1 MNYWLGVVSSKF
13 VYENIRAGAHNW
25 FCLTNTVNVG
35 DKFFLYA
42 TGKVVKEGGIFG
54 YFEVVKID
62 VSRMGECRTYGGSNS
77 DFSEPTIFTEFK
89 CLKIFD
95 SPIPIGQL
103 KNDQTISKTAA
114 VRRSF
119 RGTCFGVSLKEHAA
133 ILRAAQQA

>member
-1 MNYWLGVVSSKF
+1 MSYWLGVVSSKL
-13 VYENIRAGAHNW
+13 VYENIKKGEHSW

-42 TGKVVKEGGIFG
+42 TGKVIKTGSIFG

-62 VSRMGECRTYGGSNS
+62 ASRVGECRTYGGSNS

-89 CLKIFD
+89 CLQLFNTQ
-95 SPIPIGQL
+95 IPIDFL
-103 KNDQTISKTAA
+103 KNDPIISKTAA

-119 RGTCFGVSLKEHAA
+119 RGTCFSISSKEHAA
-133 ILRAAQQA
+133 ILRATTA

>member
-1 MNYWLGVVSSKF
+1 MSYWLGVVSSKL
-13 VYENIRAGAHNW
+13 VYENIKKGIHSW

-42 TGKVVKEGGIFG
+42 TGKVIKTGGIFG

-62 VSRMGECRTYGGSNS
+62 ASRIGECRTYGGSNS

-89 CLKIFD
+89 CLQIFD
-95 SPIPIGQL
+95 NEISISLLKSDPI
-103 KNDQTISKTAA
+103 ISKTAA

-119 RGTCFGVSLKEHAA
+119 RGTCFSISTNEHAA
-133 ILRAAQQA
+133 ILKVLTA